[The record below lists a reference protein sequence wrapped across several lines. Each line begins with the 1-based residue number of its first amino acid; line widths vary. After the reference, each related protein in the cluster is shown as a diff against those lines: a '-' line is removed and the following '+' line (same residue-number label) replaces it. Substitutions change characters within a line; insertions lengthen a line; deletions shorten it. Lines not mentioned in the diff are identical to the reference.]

1 MPIHDIPKSRS
12 PGVIV
17 AGLARGTKYRTD
29 VDRGGAAGCVYLKP
43 GDEQCSTCDTL
54 IDGETFPGA
63 DYANL
68 LARQRLKYGAT
79 YCPECLGDADA
90 E

>member
-1 MPIHDIPKSRS
+1 M
-12 PGVIV
+12 
-17 AGLARGTKYRTD
+17 AGLQRGTKYRTD

-43 GDEQCSTCDTL
+43 GDEVCSACDSL

-68 LARQRLKYGAT
+68 LARQRLKHGHT
-79 YCPECLGDADA
+79 YCRECLEAADV
-90 E
+90 